1 MRRGHGSMVMALV
14 MAVMASLA
22 CSVEWSGVPTVT
34 PSMTAPASATHA
46 PTPSMT
52 ATYEPKQCLIVRAF
66 EGAGALN
73 LRKGP
78 GTSYAVIL
86 TFHDGQK
93 LVMEGQKNGWFLVVA
108 VMDGKEVRGW
118 VNADYVETCP

>member
-1 MRRGHGSMVMALV
+1 MKKAIFITFLLFSQF
-14 MAVMASLA
+14 A
-22 CSVEWSGVPTVT
+22 CYLEFGFSQSPTPT
-34 PSMTAPASATHA
+34 MTAPASATHA

-93 LVMEGQKNGWFLVVA
+93 LVMEGQKNGWFLVMA